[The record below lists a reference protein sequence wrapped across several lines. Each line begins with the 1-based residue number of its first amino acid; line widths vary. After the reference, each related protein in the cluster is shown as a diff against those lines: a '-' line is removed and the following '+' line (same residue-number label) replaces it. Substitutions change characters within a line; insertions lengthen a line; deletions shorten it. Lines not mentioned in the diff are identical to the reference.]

1 MASSTH
7 PQAMQNH
14 PARGRHH
21 VNGWWVAFGIVGA
34 PAAWVLHLMMN
45 FSVSSEVCSPGSIYG
60 HAHDISS
67 LHTGMLI
74 DSVAALCVAAVAG
87 WISYNSWRAT
97 HAEEQGDH
105 EHLLEIGE
113 GRTRFLSMVGIVLSG
128 GFFTAIVFDSLALL
142 MVPFCG

>member
-1 MASSTH
+1 
-7 PQAMQNH
+7 MQNH